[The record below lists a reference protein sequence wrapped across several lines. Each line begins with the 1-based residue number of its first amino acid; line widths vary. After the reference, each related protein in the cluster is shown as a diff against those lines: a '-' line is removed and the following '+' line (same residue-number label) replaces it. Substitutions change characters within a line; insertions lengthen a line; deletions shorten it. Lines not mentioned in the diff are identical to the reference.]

1 MSDVVLY
8 DYWRSSASYR
18 IRIAL
23 NLAGISYTAVPV
35 DLAAGAQQSHDHMAR
50 NPQGLVP
57 VLDIDGH
64 RFTQSLAILEYL
76 NDTRGLALVP
86 QDPAQAAHV
95 RALAQSIAIDL
106 HPICNL
112 RVAKH
117 AASLTPENADAL
129 PNWMAHFIAPG
140 LDAFEKLLGAFTQT
154 PFCHDDKPTLADICL
169 MPQLYNAHR
178 WNIDLS
184 EWPKIRAI
192 EAACAAHPAFADAY
206 PDRVNPA

>member
-1 MSDVVLY
+1 MRLL
-8 DYWRSSASYR
+8 SAC
-18 IRIAL
+18 
-23 NLAGISYTAVPV
+23 G
-35 DLAAGAQQSHDHMAR
+35 Q
-50 NPQGLVP
+50 
-57 VLDIDGH
+57 IDGH

-117 AASLTPENADAL
+117 AASLTPENADAI
-129 PNWMAHFIAPG
+129 PDWMAHFIAPG
-140 LDAFEKLLGAFTQT
+140 LDAFEKLLGKFTQM
-154 PFCHDDKPTLADICL
+154 PFCQGVKPGLADICL

-178 WNIDLS
+178 WGVDLA
-184 EWPKIRAI
+184 PFRRLTDI
-192 EAACAAHPAFADAY
+192 ETNCLALPAFAAARPEAQPDA
-206 PDRVNPA
+206 D